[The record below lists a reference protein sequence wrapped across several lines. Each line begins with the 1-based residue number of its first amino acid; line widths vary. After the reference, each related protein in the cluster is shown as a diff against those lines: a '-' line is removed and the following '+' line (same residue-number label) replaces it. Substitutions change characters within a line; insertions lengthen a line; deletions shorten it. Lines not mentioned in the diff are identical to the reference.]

1 MKEILVPKITADAV
15 SVFFKD
21 RQKEYRLFEKQQQ
34 ATIDFYTDLID
45 KYLDQGIMIENK
57 PNART
62 GRNLLW
68 VISKGIETPSSIRV
82 SVFLKLNGELLAT
95 NHKEYETLDELF
107 DKELVNIRNYMNE
120 TVHCYIPDEN
130 GEEIE
135 LER

>member
-34 ATIDFYTDLID
+34 ATIDFYADLID
-45 KYLDQGIMIENK
+45 KYLDQGIMIENE

-62 GRNLLW
+62 DRNLLW

-107 DKELVNIRNYMNE
+107 DKELVNIRNYMDE
-120 TVHCYIPDEN
+120 TVHCYIPDDKS
-130 GEEIE
+130 EELE